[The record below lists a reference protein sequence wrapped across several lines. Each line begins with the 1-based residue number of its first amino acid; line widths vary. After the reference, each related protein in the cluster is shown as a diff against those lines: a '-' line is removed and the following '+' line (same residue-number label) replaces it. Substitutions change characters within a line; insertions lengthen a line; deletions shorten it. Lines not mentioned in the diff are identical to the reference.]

1 MDEKFDLT
9 SYNQDTVEYYQSK
22 NLDEVVARVD
32 QDHISWVI
40 VRDCQESDRSDV
52 SSLLSYVAA
61 DPALADEIFGDTPR
75 EFSDREPSCL
85 FVKYMIPTPVFDP
98 LHNSFAVDRGS
109 MLMGDNYLLLFQET
123 GRGFSDVIHD
133 RLRAGKL
140 RAQDYGVDYLL
151 YLLLRA
157 GIDQVGQLIDIELKN
172 RFEALEDEV
181 IASEGDDDCLDKLL
195 AEREHVK
202 ALYEPLRRLDMFLKT
217 VREGD
222 VPFITA
228 QTEPLFI
235 NNLKNDF
242 ERLEDGY
249 TRLLEWWS
257 QLLDLHRANVSEST
271 DKIMNMLTIVSTIF
285 LPITFITGFYGM
297 NFINMPGVDNP
308 YGFYIALLVMTASV
322 LLTIIYMWK
331 KGYFS

>member
-1 MDEKFDLT
+1 
-9 SYNQDTVEYYQSK
+9 
-22 NLDEVVARVD
+22 
-32 QDHISWVI
+32 
-40 VRDCQESDRSDV
+40 
-52 SSLLSYVAA
+52 
-61 DPALADEIFGDTPR
+61 
-75 EFSDREPSCL
+75 
-85 FVKYMIPTPVFDP
+85 MIPTPVFDP